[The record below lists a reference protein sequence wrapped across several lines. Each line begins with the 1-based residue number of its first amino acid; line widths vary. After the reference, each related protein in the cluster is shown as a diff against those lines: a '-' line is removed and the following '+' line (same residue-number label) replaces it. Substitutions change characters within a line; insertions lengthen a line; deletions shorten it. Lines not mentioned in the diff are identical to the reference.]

1 MFKEIT
7 KDNWLL
13 FAQHHYDK
21 PILNSEQEFYDDLK
35 RFKYLKRLFRK
46 YRITGNIKVRLA
58 VNHII
63 VLQNV
68 FGVEAAI
75 TLLLFKVDK
84 SYWGALKTI
93 LDYLGYLYPHELDSI
108 KVDKNI
114 DELFNILEPEDLLK
128 FGLIPEFVGRVPI
141 IATLEDLNEE
151 SLVKILTEPKNALI
165 KQYQR
170 MFEIENVKLTFS
182 DESLIS
188 IAKQAIERK
197 TGARGLRSILESIL
211 LETMFDL
218 PELQSVEEVVISN
231 EVIEGKSRPLYIYSD
246 HKEDIGN
253 SA

>member
-13 FAQHHYDK
+13 FAQKQYDK

-46 YRITGNIKVRLA
+46 YKITGNIKVRLA

-75 TLLLFKVDK
+75 TLLLYKVDR

-93 LDYLGYLYPHELDSI
+93 LEYLGYLYSHELDNI

-114 DELFNILEPEDLLK
+114 QELLGQL
-128 FGLIPEFVGRVPI
+128 
-141 IATLEDLNEE
+141 
-151 SLVKILTEPKNALI
+151 
-165 KQYQR
+165 
-170 MFEIENVKLTFS
+170 
-182 DESLIS
+182 
-188 IAKQAIERK
+188 
-197 TGARGLRSILESIL
+197 
-211 LETMFDL
+211 
-218 PELQSVEEVVISN
+218 
-231 EVIEGKSRPLYIYSD
+231 
-246 HKEDIGN
+246 
-253 SA
+253 